1 MKRFVFI
8 ILILLPV
15 VAFAQAPIQVSSP
28 YQYNKYVKVL
38 DSLVSKNVIIP
49 RVAAF
54 PTPKQTGQIVNKQ
67 DTVCFWNGSAWI
79 SIRKVTWPEDS
90 VRYAS
95 KSGVAADTAKLHN
108 QIITKLAITDTIPI
122 HNQIATKQPQLSG
135 TGFVKASGTTITYD
149 NSTYQPVG
157 SYVLT
162 SDTARY
168 ISKSQA
174 RKDIHDS
181 IAPLRVDIRTLQSE
195 NFLGYYP
202 IPPNDTLKISVG
214 NIFSDDGIF
223 ISRFVLKDSLG
234 HKHLGENLNILSD
247 INAIYID
254 YGKNIT
260 NASINFAQSFEI
272 GIDLETIYW
281 VIINRNS
288 YRLFL
293 KYFKNSITNQL

>member
-67 DTVCFWNGSAWI
+67 DTVCFWNGSIWVR
-79 SIRKVTWPEDS
+79 IRRVTWPEDS

-122 HNQIATKQPQLSG
+122 HNQIALKLN
-135 TGFVKASGTTITYD
+135 A
-149 NSTYQPVG
+149 
-157 SYVLT
+157 

-174 RKDIHDS
+174 RKDINDS
-181 IAPLRVDIRTLQSE
+181 ISPLKTDVNYLMNLNYTDSYLIHA
-195 NFLGYYP
+195 
-202 IPPNDTLKISVG
+202 NDTVRIKVG
-214 NIFSDDGIF
+214 NIFEDDGIF
-223 ISRFVLKDSLG
+223 IQRYIIKDSLG
-234 HKHLGENLNILSD
+234 HKVMGENLNILTD
-247 INAIYID
+247 INSLTID
-254 YGKNIT
+254 YGKYIT
-260 NASINFAQSFEI
+260 NYTLNYDYSFI
-272 GIDLETIYW
+272 IDTDLESIYW
-281 VIINRNS
+281 VFINKNS
-288 YRLFL
+288 FSLTL
-293 KYFKNSITNQL
+293 KYYKNPLKF

>member
-1 MKRFVFI
+1 MKIFV
-8 ILILLPV
+8 ILFLL
-15 VAFAQAPIQVSSP
+15 AFCINIYSQREVPLNYSINVRGNTRTDTLKVKSIQ
-28 YQYNKYVKVL
+28 YQ
-38 DSLVSKNVIIP
+38 
-49 RVAAF
+49 
-54 PTPKQTGQIVNKQ
+54 Q
-67 DTVCFWNGSAWI
+67 GSA
-79 SIRKVTWPEDS
+79 
-90 VRYAS
+90 
-95 KSGVAADTAKLHN
+95 N
-108 QIITKLAITDTIPI
+108 QFML
-122 HNQIATKQPQLSG
+122 N
-135 TGFVKASGTTITYD
+135 
-149 NSTYQPVG
+149 
-157 SYVLT
+157 
-162 SDTARY
+162 SDTSRY

-181 IAPLRVDIRTLQSE
+181 IAPLRADIRTLQSE

-202 IPPNDTLKISVG
+202 IPPNDTLKIPVG

-260 NASINFAQSFEI
+260 NASINFSQSFEI

>member
-1 MKRFVFI
+1 MKIFV
-8 ILILLPV
+8 ILFLL
-15 VAFAQAPIQVSSP
+15 AFCVNIYSQREVPLNYSINVRGNTRTDTLKIKAIQ
-28 YQYNKYVKVL
+28 YQ
-38 DSLVSKNVIIP
+38 
-49 RVAAF
+49 
-54 PTPKQTGQIVNKQ
+54 Q
-67 DTVCFWNGSAWI
+67 GSA
-79 SIRKVTWPEDS
+79 
-90 VRYAS
+90 
-95 KSGVAADTAKLHN
+95 N
-108 QIITKLAITDTIPI
+108 QFML
-122 HNQIATKQPQLSG
+122 N
-135 TGFVKASGTTITYD
+135 
-149 NSTYQPVG
+149 
-157 SYVLT
+157 

-181 IAPLRVDIRTLQSE
+181 IAPLRTDIRTLQSE

-260 NASINFAQSFEI
+260 SASINFSHSFEI

>member
-1 MKRFVFI
+1 MKIFV
-8 ILILLPV
+8 ILFLL
-15 VAFAQAPIQVSSP
+15 AFCVNIYSQREVPLNYSINVRGNTRTDTLKIKAIQ
-28 YQYNKYVKVL
+28 YQ
-38 DSLVSKNVIIP
+38 
-49 RVAAF
+49 
-54 PTPKQTGQIVNKQ
+54 Q
-67 DTVCFWNGSAWI
+67 GSA
-79 SIRKVTWPEDS
+79 
-90 VRYAS
+90 
-95 KSGVAADTAKLHN
+95 N
-108 QIITKLAITDTIPI
+108 QFML
-122 HNQIATKQPQLSG
+122 N
-135 TGFVKASGTTITYD
+135 
-149 NSTYQPVG
+149 
-157 SYVLT
+157 

-181 IAPLRVDIRTLQSE
+181 IAPLRTDIRTLQSE

-214 NIFSDDGIF
+214 NIFTDDGIF

>member
-1 MKRFVFI
+1 MKRFIFI
-8 ILILLPV
+8 LLILAPTLV
-15 VAFAQAPIQVSSP
+15 FSQSPIQVSSP

-49 RVAAF
+49 RVNAF

-79 SIRKVTWPEDS
+79 RIRKVTWPEDS
-90 VRYAS
+90 ARYAS
-95 KSGVAADTAKLHN
+95 KSGVASDTAKLHN
-108 QIITKLAITDTIPI
+108 QIITKLNA
-122 HNQIATKQPQLSG
+122 
-135 TGFVKASGTTITYD
+135 
-149 NSTYQPVG
+149 
-157 SYVLT
+157 

-181 IAPLRVDIRTLQSE
+181 IVPLRADVNYLLNLNYTDSYI
-195 NFLGYYP
+195 
-202 IPPNDTLKISVG
+202 IPPNDTVRIKVG
-214 NIFSDDGIF
+214 NIFEDDGIF
-223 ISRFVLKDSLG
+223 IGRFVLKDSLE
-234 HKHLGENLNILSD
+234 HKHLGENLNILTD
-247 INAIYID
+247 INAICID

-260 NASINFAQSFEI
+260 NSAINFSQSFQI
-272 GIDLETIYW
+272 DIDLETIYW

>member
-8 ILILLPV
+8 TFLLLPV

-54 PTPKQTGQIVNKQ
+54 PTPKQTGQMVNKQ
-67 DTVCFWNGSAWI
+67 DTICFWNGSAWI
-79 SIRKVTWPEDS
+79 RIRKVTWPEDS
-90 VRYAS
+90 ARYGS
-95 KSGVAADTAKLHN
+95 KSYVLAAV
-108 QIITKLAITDTIPI
+108 
-122 HNQIATKQPQLSG
+122 ATKQNQIDG
-135 TGFVKASGTTITYD
+135 NGFVKASGNTITYD
-149 NSTYQPVG
+149 NSTYQPAG

-162 SDTARY
+162 SDTARF

-181 IAPLRVDIRTLQSE
+181 IAPLRVDIRTLQAE

-202 IPPNDTLKISVG
+202 IPPNDTLKIPVG

-223 ISRFVLKDSLG
+223 ISRFVLKDSLD

>member
-1 MKRFVFI
+1 MKIFV
-8 ILILLPV
+8 ILFLL
-15 VAFAQAPIQVSSP
+15 AFCVNIYSQREVPLNYSINVRGNTRTDTLKVKTIQ
-28 YQYNKYVKVL
+28 YQ
-38 DSLVSKNVIIP
+38 
-49 RVAAF
+49 
-54 PTPKQTGQIVNKQ
+54 Q
-67 DTVCFWNGSAWI
+67 GSA
-79 SIRKVTWPEDS
+79 
-90 VRYAS
+90 
-95 KSGVAADTAKLHN
+95 N
-108 QIITKLAITDTIPI
+108 QFML
-122 HNQIATKQPQLSG
+122 N
-135 TGFVKASGTTITYD
+135 
-149 NSTYQPVG
+149 
-157 SYVLT
+157 

>member
-1 MKRFVFI
+1 MKKLLILIFLSISLNGYSQFVFKNGKSTARI
-8 ILILLPV
+8 DTIATNGNLFYFVNRTTNQICQAQVRNQALV
-15 VAFAQAPIQVSSP
+15 VQNIYTFT
-28 YQYNKYVKVL
+28 
-38 DSLVSKNVIIP
+38 DSLTTL
-49 RVAAF
+49 RAF
-54 PTPKQTGQIVNKQ
+54 RDSINALKLMLSTKFNYG
-67 DTVCFWNGSAWI
+67 DTV
-79 SIRKVTWPEDS
+79 SILETQ
-90 VRYAS
+90 YHAS
-95 KSGVAADTAKLHN
+95 QTYLK
-108 QIITKLAITDTIPI
+108 ITDTIPI
-122 HNQIATKQPQLSG
+122 HNQIALKLN
-135 TGFVKASGTTITYD
+135 A
-149 NSTYQPVG
+149 
-157 SYVLT
+157 

-181 IAPLRVDIRTLQSE
+181 IAPLRVDVRTLQSE

-214 NIFSDDGIF
+214 NIFTDDGIF

-234 HKHLGENLNILSD
+234 HKHLGENLNVLSD